1 MNSLAGRMFGR
12 YYLLEQVALGG
23 MATVYKGL
31 DMDRDQKVA
40 VKVLSPHLAQTPQ
53 FRARFAREIQVLRAL
68 AHPNIVPILNFGED
82 EGLAYIVMP
91 FFSNGTLQERM
102 QQGPLTPREGA
113 RLMDQLSGALD
124 HAHQMGIVHRDVK
137 PSNVLLDA
145 EGNAMLSDFGFAQVQ
160 DASLSLTG
168 SALIGTPAYMSPEQC
183 KGDPVDARSD
193 QYSLGVILYQVTTGR
208 LPFDADT
215 PMGLVLKHVNMP
227 LTPPRLISP
236 NIPEGVEA
244 VLIKAMA
251 KEPIHRFTSVAEM
264 NKAFQESLAAAL
276 DATGRL
282 KPRPVKVGPT
292 TKELTRPLA
301 VVVQMP
307 RRTPWYRRRA
317 ALLAGVLL
325 LFACPATAYAL
336 VGKGG
341 FGAGAV
347 GMPPLATAT
356 ATPVDLVGTISALS
370 TEIARADGTP
380 LSEGQ
385 VATAV
390 AGTIMAA
397 GVAGGGGESAP
408 PPILTATA
416 TPQPSETLRAAGT
429 RSATATQQQTSADGF
444 NPTATPTLTATSV
457 PTSTETVPPSVE
469 PSSTNL
475 PVPTSTPG
483 PAYTPTKTSPPP
495 PTPTNTRVPTRTPV
509 PTHTPRPT
517 STPKCDHHHPCTPT
531 PSATDTPTPG
541 PSPAA
546 EPGQSQQP

>member
-1 MNSLAGRMFGR
+1 MNSLSGSMFGR

-31 DMDRDQKVA
+31 DLDRDEKVA
-40 VKVLSPHLAQTPQ
+40 IKVMSPHLAQTPQ
-53 FRARFAREIQVLRAL
+53 FRARFAREIRLLRAL
-68 AHPNIVPILNFGED
+68 SHPNIVPILNFGED
-82 EGLAYIVMP
+82 HGLAFIVMP
-91 FFSNGTLQERM
+91 FFSNGTLQNRM
-102 QQGPLTPREGA
+102 QRGPLTPREGA
-113 RLMDQLSGALD
+113 RLMDQLSAALD

-160 DASLSLTG
+160 DASLTLTG
-168 SALIGTPAYMSPEQC
+168 GALIGTPAYMSPEQC

-193 QYSLGVILYQVTTGR
+193 QYSLGVILYQMTTGR

-215 PMGLVLKHVNMP
+215 PMGLVVKHVNMP

-251 KEPIHRFTSVAEM
+251 KEPIHRFASVAEM

-276 DATGRL
+276 DASGRL
-282 KPRPVKVGPT
+282 KPQPVTVEPT
-292 TKELTRPLA
+292 TKQLTRPLP
-301 VVVQMP
+301 VVIQTT
-307 RRTPWYRRRA
+307 RTPWYRRRA
-317 ALLAGVLL
+317 VLLAGVFL

-356 ATPVDLVGTISALS
+356 ATPVDLVGTIFALS
-370 TEIARADGTP
+370 TDIARADGTP

-397 GVAGGGGESAP
+397 GVAGGSGESAP
-408 PPILTATA
+408 PPILTVTA

-429 RSATATQQQTSADGF
+429 QRATATQHQTSAGGS
-444 NPTATPTLTATSV
+444 NPTATPTPTTSSTPTDTSVASAAPSPTQTSV
-457 PTSTETVPPSVE
+457 PTTPLSPTQTTVP
-469 PSSTNL
+469 T
-475 PVPTSTPG
+475 TP
-483 PAYTPTKTSPPP
+483 PTPTRTPLPPPP
-495 PTPTNTRVPTRTPV
+495 PTHTHAPTRTPV
-509 PTHTPRPT
+509 PTDTPRPT
-517 STPKCDHHHPCTPT
+517 HTPKCDDHHPCTPT
-531 PSATDTPTPG
+531 PSATDTPMPGLTPT
-541 PSPAA
+541 A
-546 EPGQSQQP
+546 

>member
-31 DMDRDQKVA
+31 DVDRDEKVA

-53 FRARFAREIQVLRAL
+53 FRARFAREIRVLRAL
-68 AHPNIVPILNFGED
+68 SHPNIVPILNFGED
-82 EGLAYIVMP
+82 EGLAFIVMP

-113 RLMDQLSGALD
+113 RLMDQLSAALD

-160 DASLSLTG
+160 DASLTLTG

-193 QYSLGVILYQVTTGR
+193 QYSLGVILYQMTTGR

-215 PMGLVLKHVNMP
+215 PMGLVIKHVNMP

-264 NKAFQESLAAAL
+264 NKAFQKSLAAAL

-282 KPRPVKVGPT
+282 KPQPVTVEPT

-301 VVVQMP
+301 VVVQTP

-380 LSEGQ
+380 LSAGEIQ
-385 VATAV
+385 TAV
-390 AGTIMAA
+390 AGTI
-397 GVAGGGGESAP
+397 VAVVPVGGGESAP
-408 PPILTATA
+408 PPLPTATA
-416 TPQPSETLRAAGT
+416 TPLPSETLVGGETRRPTATPRQTAAGVL
-429 RSATATQQQTSADGF
+429 D
-444 NPTATPTLTATSV
+444 PTATPTLTPTSV

-469 PSSTNL
+469 PSSTNP

-495 PTPTNTRVPTRTPV
+495 PTPTNTRVPTRTP
-509 PTHTPRPT
+509 RPT
-517 STPKCDHHHPCTPT
+517 NTPKCDHHHPCTPT
-531 PSATDTPTPG
+531 PSATYTPTPM
-541 PSPAA
+541 P
-546 EPGQSQQP
+546 

>member
-53 FRARFAREIQVLRAL
+53 FRARFAREIRVLRAL
-68 AHPNIVPILNFGED
+68 SHPNIVPILNFGED
-82 EGLAYIVMP
+82 EGLAFIVMP

-160 DASLSLTG
+160 DGSLSLTG

-193 QYSLGVILYQVTTGR
+193 QYSLGVILYQMTTGR

-215 PMGLVLKHVNMP
+215 PMGLVVKHVNMP
-227 LTPPRLISP
+227 LTPPRLVSP

-244 VLIKAMA
+244 VLIKALA

-276 DATGRL
+276 DASGRL
-282 KPRPVKVGPT
+282 KPRPVVAEPATKV
-292 TKELTRPLA
+292 LTRPLPG
-301 VVVQMP
+301 VVQTP
-307 RRTPWYRRRA
+307 RTPWYRRRA
-317 ALLAGVLL
+317 AVLAGVLL

-347 GMPPLATAT
+347 GMPPLATAS

-416 TPQPSETLRAAGT
+416 TPQPSETVHTAAT
-429 RSATATQQQTSADGF
+429 RRATATQQQTSAGEFDS
-444 NPTATPTLTATSV
+444 TATPTPTATTSSTPTDTSVASAAPSSTQTSV
-457 PTSTETVPPSVE
+457 PSTPLSPTQ
-469 PSSTNL
+469 TA
-475 PVPTSTPG
+475 VPTTP
-483 PAYTPTKTSPPP
+483 PTPTRTPLPPPP
-495 PTPTNTRVPTRTPV
+495 PTNTRAPTRTPV
-509 PTHTPRPT
+509 PTNTPRPIDP
-517 STPKCDHHHPCTPT
+517 SHCRSDPGHHNYCTPT
-531 PSATDTPTPG
+531 PTP
-541 PSPAA
+541 
-546 EPGQSQQP
+546 

>member
-1 MNSLAGRMFGR
+1 MFGR

-53 FRARFAREIQVLRAL
+53 FRARFAREIRVLRAL
-68 AHPNIVPILNFGED
+68 SHPNIVPILDFGED
-82 EGLAYIVMP
+82 EGLAFIVMP

-102 QQGPLTPREGA
+102 QQGPLTRREGA
-113 RLMDQLSGALD
+113 RLMDQLSAALD

-145 EGNAMLSDFGFAQVQ
+145 EGNARLSDFGFAQVQ
-160 DASLSLTG
+160 DASLTLTG

-193 QYSLGVILYQVTTGR
+193 QYSLGVILYQMTTGR

-215 PMGLVLKHVNMP
+215 PMGLVVKHVNMP
-227 LTPPRLISP
+227 LPPPRLISP

-244 VLIKAMA
+244 VLVKALA

-264 NKAFQESLAAAL
+264 NKAFQKSLAAAL

-282 KPRPVKVGPT
+282 KPQPVKVEPT

-301 VVVQMP
+301 AVVQST
-307 RRTPWYRRRA
+307 RTPWYRRRA
-317 ALLAGVLL
+317 VLLAGVLL

-416 TPQPSETLRAAGT
+416 PPQPSETVHTAATRRAP
-429 RSATATQQQTSADGF
+429 ATQQQTSAGEFDS
-444 NPTATPTLTATSV
+444 TATPTPTATSV

-469 PSSTNL
+469 PSSTNP
-475 PVPTSTPG
+475 PVPTSTSG
-483 PAYTPTKTSPPP
+483 PASTPTQTPPP
-495 PTPTNTRVPTRTPV
+495 APTSTNTRVPTRTPV
-509 PTHTPRPT
+509 PTHTPWPT
-517 STPKCDHHHPCTPT
+517 HTPRCDHYHHCTPT
-531 PSATDTPTPG
+531 PSATDTPTPT
-541 PSPAA
+541 P
-546 EPGQSQQP
+546 

>member
-53 FRARFAREIQVLRAL
+53 FRARFAREIRVLRAL
-68 AHPNIVPILNFGED
+68 SHPNIVPILNFGED
-82 EGLAYIVMP
+82 EGLAFIVMP

-145 EGNAMLSDFGFAQVQ
+145 EGNARLSDFGFAQVQ

-193 QYSLGVILYQVTTGR
+193 QYSLGVILYQMTTGR

-215 PMGLVLKHVNMP
+215 PMGLVVKHVNMP

-244 VLIKAMA
+244 VLVKAMA
-251 KEPIHRFTSVAEM
+251 KEPAQRFASVAEM
-264 NKAFQESLAAAL
+264 NKTFQESLAAAL
-276 DATGRL
+276 DASGRL
-282 KPRPVKVGPT
+282 KPRPVVAEPATKV
-292 TKELTRPLA
+292 LTRPLPG
-301 VVVQMP
+301 VVQTP
-307 RRTPWYRRRA
+307 RTPWYRRRA
-317 ALLAGVLL
+317 VLLAGVFL

-336 VGKGG
+336 VGRGVSG
-341 FGAGAV
+341 TGAV
-347 GMPPLATAT
+347 GMPPISTAT
-356 ATPVDLVGTISALS
+356 AAPVDLVGTIYALS

-416 TPQPSETLRAAGT
+416 TPQPSETLHTTAT
-429 RSATATQQQTSADGF
+429 RLATATQQQTSAGGF
-444 NPTATPTLTATSV
+444 DPTATPTLTPTSA

-495 PTPTNTRVPTRTPV
+495 PTPTNTRVPTRTPR
-509 PTHTPRPT
+509 PTNTPR
-517 STPKCDHHHPCTPT
+517 CDHHHPCTPT
-531 PSATDTPTPG
+531 PSAADTPTPG
-541 PSPAA
+541 PTPTA
-546 EPGQSQQP
+546 